1 MIKPICWIGVN
12 KQGDVTHH
20 SNARSAW
27 APIPVYDKA
36 TLDAECDALRQD
48 AERWRAALLAYERG
62 VVMSH
67 DGRTGEKDGYITL
80 FLQALRER
88 KADGA

>member
-1 MIKPICWIGVN
+1 MIKPICWVGVN

-36 TLDAECDALRQD
+36 TLDAECDALRKD
-48 AERWRAALLAYERG
+48 AER
-62 VVMSH
+62 
-67 DGRTGEKDGYITL
+67 
-80 FLQALRER
+80 
-88 KADGA
+88 